1 MKMKK
6 DHKELLEMVRIVKWG
21 GVIRRS
27 KQFDTAYY
35 LAHNKDVA
43 ASGMSPLLHFLRH
56 GVKERR
62 NPSAHFDISYYLN
75 KYPDVRKSG
84 MNPLYHYIKYGKA
97 EGREPRASV
106 RTSLSS
112 TSVALCTS
120 AELIFDHHLGGGA
133 NKYTY
138 NVLLNPTLSATQT
151 LRVYFDLSNAS
162 FVAEVRS
169 GPRMIE
175 KVIYADWFAFCAD
188 ISRIKLSTIVVNELA
203 SWPSVQK
210 VLDWI
215 TLYKEKNPSVKV
227 DFKGHDYYCICP
239 SFTLQDY
246 NHRYCGIRCDETG
259 CNDCVQLLGTQHVFL
274 DEDNTEKFSVSQW
287 RKMWNVF
294 FENTVDVFEAFSPSA
309 QKIFLQAYP
318 GIASKIKLV
327 PHKILPFDCCHIAVV
342 GHASTN
348 KGAEVIR
355 EFCKYLDENQV
366 DDMQLYLFGV
376 NVAGII
382 SPHLKE
388 MGAYERH
395 ELPEK
400 LKRAKID
407 MVFIPST
414 WPETFCY
421 AAGESIALGYPTA
434 CFDLGGQ
441 ADQVRAS
448 ENGVILYHEDPDYLY
463 TTFKNVLGSSSN
475 AESDTKKTEAGMQ
488 TRTVVLQDTESRDF
502 LKWMYRQ
509 REDKSHFV
517 AEAEDAIEM
526 KPGMPKMIAA
536 YLPQFHDFPEN
547 VRWFGR
553 GFSEWTN
560 TSQTLPQFIGH
571 RQPHVPVD
579 VGYYN
584 LNSTDVMHRQ
594 VELAKKYGI
603 SGFCVYYYW
612 FSGAKLMDQPLK
624 RILED
629 KELDFPFFLFWA
641 NDDWTKLWGDGGYRE
656 VLYKSE
662 LRPDDAERFMEDALP
677 YMRDSRY
684 IRIDNKPV
692 LLIYK
697 IALAA
702 KADYLGF
709 VNRIQEIAKREGFS
723 GLYLLSP
730 IEDFMDLERLEE
742 VQKEYK
748 LDALMEFYPI
758 AGRKG
763 WSHKQEHFID
773 PACRSVCFDVEDFV
787 LNRKYLLKTSAKVF
801 PGLFTDWDNSP
812 RRYNRGASIL
822 QNTPENYKKWL
833 VDLIQWTREHNQPNE
848 QFVFVNAWNEWAEGA
863 HLEPDTYYGY
873 AYLQKTREALEE
885 SVKNQVAFQ
894 TEPKKE
900 E

>member
-1 MKMKK
+1 
-6 DHKELLEMVRIVKWG
+6 
-21 GVIRRS
+21 
-27 KQFDTAYY
+27 
-35 LAHNKDVA
+35 
-43 ASGMSPLLHFLRH
+43 
-56 GVKERR
+56 
-62 NPSAHFDISYYLN
+62 
-75 KYPDVRKSG
+75 

-97 EGREPRASV
+97 EGREPKGPV
-106 RTSLSS
+106 RTSLSFS
-112 TSVALCTS
+112 SVVLCAS

-133 NKYTY
+133 SKYTY
-138 NVLLNPTLSATQT
+138 NRLMNPTLSATHT
-151 LRVYFDLSNAS
+151 LLAYYDLFNAS
-162 FVAEVRS
+162 FVVEARS
-169 GPRMIE
+169 GTKVIE
-175 KVIYADWFAFCAD
+175 KAIYADWLTFSKD
-188 ISRIKLSTIVVNELA
+188 ISKIKLSSIVVNELA

-210 VLDWI
+210 ALDWI
-215 TLYKEKNPSVKV
+215 ALYKEKNPSVKV

-246 NHRYCGIRCDETG
+246 NHRYCGIRSDETE
-259 CNDCVQLLGTQHVFL
+259 CNECVHRLGIQHVFL
-274 DEDNTEKFSVSQW
+274 DEDNTERFSVSQW
-287 RKMWNVF
+287 RKMWDAF
-294 FENTVDVFEAFSPSA
+294 FENTVDVFEVFSPAA

-327 PHKILPFDCCHIAVV
+327 PHKIMPFDCCHIAII
-342 GHASTN
+342 GHASTY
-348 KGAEVIR
+348 KGAEVVK
-355 EFCKYLDENQV
+355 EFCEYLDENQV
-366 DDMQLYLFGV
+366 DDMQLYLFGA
-376 NVAGII
+376 NVEGII

-388 MGAYERH
+388 MGTYERY

-400 LKRAKID
+400 LKQEKID

-414 WPETFCY
+414 CPETFCY
-421 AAGESIALGYPTA
+421 TAGESIALGYPTA

-448 ENGVILYHEDPDYLY
+448 ENGVILYREDPDYLY
-463 TTFKNVLGSSSN
+463 TTFKNVWGSSSN

-526 KPGMPKMIAA
+526 KNGMPKIIAA

-547 VRWFGR
+547 VRWFGK

-571 RQPHVPVD
+571 RQPHVPID

-584 LNSTDVMHRQ
+584 LNHTDVMHRQ

-603 SGFCVYYYW
+603 AGFCVYYYW

-641 NDDWTKLWGDGGYRE
+641 NEDWTKLWGDGGYRE
-656 VLYKSE
+656 VLYKFE
-662 LRPDDAERFMEDALP
+662 LRPDDADRFMEDALP

-684 IRIDNKPV
+684 IKIDNKPV

-697 IALAA
+697 IVLAA

-709 VNRIQEIAKREGFS
+709 VNRIQEIAKREGF
-723 GLYLLSP
+723 GGIYLLSP
-730 IEDFMDLERLEE
+730 IEDFMDLEQLEE

-748 LDALMEFYPI
+748 LDALMEFSAI
-758 AGRKG
+758 FGRKG
-763 WSHKQEHFID
+763 WSFKQENFVD
-773 PACRSVCFDVEDFV
+773 PACRSICYDVDDFV
-787 LNRKYLLKTSAKVF
+787 LNKKYLLNTQAKVF
-801 PGLFTDWDNSP
+801 PGLITNWDNSP

-833 VDLIQWTREHNQPNE
+833 ADLIQWTREHNQPNE

-885 SVKNQVAFQ
+885 SVNNPLAAQP
-894 TEPKKE
+894 EPKKE